1 MEKQT
6 QSESVGAMYIS
17 HGRKYLT
24 HENISP
30 LPRSALNLFVN
41 KGVINERPKNK
52 LKVTRVNSGKS
63 LFCFI

>member
-1 MEKQT
+1 MSKNR
-6 QSESVGAMYIS
+6 SLLLADANFGAMYIS

-52 LKVTRVNSGKS
+52 LKVTRVNSG
-63 LFCFI
+63 I